1 MRIIHTLDEMTETA
15 RGWLS
20 GGSVGF
26 VPTMGYLHKGHV
38 SLVEAAREE
47 CEISVVS
54 IFVNPLQ
61 FSTRD
66 EFEHYPRDLTS
77 DIQLLRTAQVDVVF
91 VPREEDFYPPDFST
105 HVTLSGPLSE
115 RLERMNNGAYM
126 RGMATAT
133 TKLLQLVRP
142 DIAYFGQKDIQQF
155 TVVRRLVRDLNIDV
169 HLRSMPT
176 VRESDGLALGSRNH
190 RLLPNERKAASA
202 LHRALLHGKSLIEG
216 GEMNPAAVE
225 QAMSTLVSAEPSI
238 SLSYVAVCDPDT
250 FEPRQQIAPKTMLA
264 IATSIGGIRI
274 NDNIVWL
281 GDDHWLM

>member
-15 RGWLS
+15 RGWLA

-26 VPTMGYLHKGHV
+26 VPTMGYLHQGHI
-38 SLVEAAREE
+38 SLVEAARKE

-61 FSTRD
+61 FATRE
-66 EFEHYPRDLTS
+66 EFAHYPRDLTR
-77 DIQLLRTAQVDVVF
+77 DIPLLRTAQVDVVF
-91 VPREEDFYPPDFST
+91 APREEDFYPPDFCT
-105 HVTLSGPLSE
+105 LVTLSGPLSE
-115 RLERMNNGAYM
+115 RLEGAHNTEYM

-176 VRESDGLALGSRNH
+176 VRESDGLALSSRNH
-190 RLLPNERKAASA
+190 RLLPNERKAASV
-202 LHRALLHGKSLIEG
+202 LYRALLHGKSLIEG
-216 GEMNPAAVE
+216 GELNPAVVE
-225 QAMSTLVSAEPSI
+225 HAMFALVTLEPSI
-238 SLSYVAVCDPDT
+238 SLSYVAVCRSDT
-250 FEPRQQIAPKTMLA
+250 FEPVQQIMPGTMLA
-264 IATSIGGIRI
+264 IAASIGGIRMI
-274 NDNIVWL
+274 DNIVWSR
-281 GDDHWLM
+281 DDHWVL